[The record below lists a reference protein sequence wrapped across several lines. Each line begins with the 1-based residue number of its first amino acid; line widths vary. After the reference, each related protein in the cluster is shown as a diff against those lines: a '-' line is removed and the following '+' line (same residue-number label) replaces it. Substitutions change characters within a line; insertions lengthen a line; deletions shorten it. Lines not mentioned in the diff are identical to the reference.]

1 MKLACCLFLLKLLKP
16 SYRTLYRQ
24 SSKLLVN
31 NGMHI
36 QGRLFVGFADP
47 ELTTRPKCHTISY
60 LSAQTWNNLKMKI
73 NDIKNV
79 KKCILLLEP
88 EPIIFFPAVEGD
100 KNISC
105 SATMKFGM
113 TTL

>member
-1 MKLACCLFLLKLLKP
+1 MKLACCLFLLKLLKL
-16 SYRTLYRQ
+16 SYRTLFRQ

-60 LSAQTWNNLKMKI
+60 LSAQTWNNLKNENKRHQ
-73 NDIKNV
+73 
-79 KKCILLLEP
+79 KCLKMYP
-88 EPIIFFPAVEGD
+88 SPGTRADYFFPG
-100 KNISC
+100 SRRR
-105 SATMKFGM
+105 
-113 TTL
+113 